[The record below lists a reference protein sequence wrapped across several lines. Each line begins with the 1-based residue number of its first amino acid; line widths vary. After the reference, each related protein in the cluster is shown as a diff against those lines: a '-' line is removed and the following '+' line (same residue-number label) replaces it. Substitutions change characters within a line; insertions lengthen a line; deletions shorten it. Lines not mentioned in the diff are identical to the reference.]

1 MIDDDEDEAMNA
13 YSDSDEDYRENIYLA
28 GDPTNWLKD
37 KMFISNNFK
46 IACKREVITA
56 LKYFLEN
63 IPVFMHRV
71 RAKNEITKMLKE
83 HIKAAEDEI
92 VKMKFNTGK
101 ENELFVDSKYTVGQ
115 WLKDKNHDIL
125 E

>member
-13 YSDSDEDYRENIYLA
+13 YSDSDEDYRENIYAA
-28 GDPTNWLKD
+28 GDPSNWLKD

-46 IACKREVITA
+46 IACKKEVITA

-71 RAKNEITKMLKE
+71 RAKNEINKMTTQALHGFLRVDNGFVWFE
-83 HIKAAEDEI
+83 YCF
-92 VKMKFNTGK
+92 VC
-101 ENELFVDSKYTVGQ
+101 ENFAVFVNSV
-115 WLKDKNHDIL
+115 L
-125 E
+125 EK